1 MKEGIPLQKSSAYSK
16 TILSEVMLI
25 DKANSQGNIHGGEI
39 IKIMDSAA
47 GVAARRHSR
56 CAVVTARVD
65 ELEFRIPVHVGHL
78 LTCTAE
84 LVFVGRSSM
93 EILVTVDVEDLNSE
107 TAPRVALTGYFTM
120 VALDRNHRPVEVPKL
135 SLDTREIVQR
145 FEEGRQRYEARKQ
158 MLRERGRQ
166 IT

>member
-1 MKEGIPLQKSSAYSK
+1 MQKSPSYSK

-25 DKANSQGNIHGGEI
+25 DKANAQGNIHGGEI

-65 ELEFRIPVHVGHL
+65 ELEFRIPVHVGNL

-93 EILVTVDVEDLNSE
+93 EILVTVDVEDLNNE
-107 TAPRVALTGYFTM
+107 TPPRVALTGYFTM
-120 VALDRNHRPVEVPKL
+120 VALNKEHRPVEVPKL
-135 SLDTREIVQR
+135 VLDTPENIRR
-145 FEEGRQRYEARKQ
+145 FDEGRRRYELRKQ
-158 MLRERGRQ
+158 TLGKKN
-166 IT
+166 T